1 MLQELTATP
10 LIRAAQRACVAPA
23 LLYMAGASY
32 CRPRS
37 HQGVK
42 DETWKREIKL
52 LKSCCDKALES
63 IHVVR
68 EALEKAKADGQL

>member
-1 MLQELTATP
+1 VLRL
-10 LIRAAQRACVAPA
+10 LFFIWLA
-23 LLYMAGASY
+23 LPIADLAVN
-32 CRPRS
+32 
-37 HQGVK
+37 QGVK

-68 EALEKAKADGQL
+68 EALEKAKAELPKVII